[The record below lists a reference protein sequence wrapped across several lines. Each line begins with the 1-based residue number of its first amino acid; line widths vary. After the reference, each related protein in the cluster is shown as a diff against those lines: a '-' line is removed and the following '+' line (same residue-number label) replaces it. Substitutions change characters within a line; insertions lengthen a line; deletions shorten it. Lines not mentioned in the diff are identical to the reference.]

1 MTRDGT
7 VGRFRRNRAKP
18 GVSSGH
24 RSRSNDEDSVR
35 GPHQGQQS
43 TRTAPTGRTHDCKRP
58 LRCTPNNL
66 LPGGGHPHMKR
77 REFILALSG
86 AAATSLAWPLAARA
100 QQSERMRRIG
110 VLSNPGPDDAEMQSR
125 NAAFVQGLQ
134 ELGWTVGRN
143 LHIDYRWSHGDADRL
158 RADAAELVALGPDVL
173 LATSGV
179 SILPLVQASRSV
191 PIVFAQT
198 IDPVGLG
205 VVESLSRPGGN
216 ITGFTQFEYGIVAK
230 WLELLKQIAPNATR
244 AAVLRDPFDPAGIGQ
259 WAAMQSVAPV
269 FGVELSVVNV
279 RDSDA
284 IETGMMK
291 VASSAN
297 AGLVVTA
304 SAPANVHRN
313 LILRLAAQHRVPSV
327 YPYRYFV
334 AAGGLV
340 CYGPDTIDQ
349 YRRAA
354 GYIDRILRGENPA
367 DLPVQAPTRYELV
380 INLKTAKALGLDIP
394 PGVYARADEVIE

>member
-1 MTRDGT
+1 
-7 VGRFRRNRAKP
+7 
-18 GVSSGH
+18 
-24 RSRSNDEDSVR
+24 
-35 GPHQGQQS
+35 
-43 TRTAPTGRTHDCKRP
+43 
-58 LRCTPNNL
+58 
-66 LPGGGHPHMKR
+66 MKR
-77 REFILALSG
+77 REFILALGG
-86 AAATSLAWPLAARA
+86 AAVPSLLRPRAARA
-100 QQSERMRRIG
+100 QQGERVRRIG

-125 NAAFVQGLQ
+125 NAVFVQGLQ

-158 RADAAELVALGPDVL
+158 RADAAELVAFGPDVL

-291 VASSAN
+291 IASSAN

-313 LILRLAAQHRVPSV
+313 LILGLAARHRLPSI

-334 AAGGLV
+334 AAGGLA

-354 GYIDRILRGENPA
+354 GYVDRILKGEKPA
-367 DLPVQAPTRYELV
+367 DLPVQAPTKYELV
-380 INLKTAKALGLDIP
+380 INLITAKALGLEVP
-394 PGVYARADEVIE
+394 ATLLARADEVIE